1 LRVLLLCFPIGF
13 DRLFCKIQLALPAV
27 QVCFACGLLCLC
39 WLFAVALWSVRSI
52 FVCGLLW
59 RWLWLLWTLAD
70 KSYRPVQLTFVAG
83 LVCPC
88 VVWSDMLWLVSV
100 NVFLLIIDKIF
111 RIFYIYVD
119 NMLI

>member
-1 LRVLLLCFPIGF
+1 LQEFLFNHFISFEVKY
-13 DRLFCKIQLALPAV
+13 RLFLSGFHLGFLCLFRKIQLALPAV

-70 KSYRPVQLTFVAG
+70 KSYRPVQLTSG
-83 LVCPC
+83 LN
-88 VVWSDMLWLVSV
+88 SV
-100 NVFLLIIDKIF
+100 
-111 RIFYIYVD
+111 RS
-119 NMLI
+119 